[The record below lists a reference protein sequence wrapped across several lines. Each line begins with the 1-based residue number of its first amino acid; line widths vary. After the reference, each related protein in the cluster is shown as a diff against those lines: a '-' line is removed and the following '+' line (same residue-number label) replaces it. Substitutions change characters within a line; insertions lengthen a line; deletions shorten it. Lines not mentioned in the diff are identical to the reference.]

1 VLCLLPLFCSQYE
14 RITAE
19 LNSSRFRLEL
29 GILSATAWDIST
41 ECPQGQLHLPD
52 AEMLDAIE
60 AMYKPGKGNCKFC
73 EPKTSRINAIKLWYL
88 GLVQYDMIFYMDL
101 DIDVA
106 RVVPSQVLNS
116 VLTFHRLP
124 VAIAAAADWASPI
137 NTGIMLFRPSATRY
151 RQMLKLLKTGIFDG
165 STFNGTGFGRVGRPK
180 QLLSGPL
187 PSNYMSTRMF
197 THDSWDTV
205 SGDSDQ
211 GFFTW
216 YALLDGA
223 SQMRTMKV
231 NHFWAADKPFRCRR
245 WVRAANSSLSSN
257 SSCFPILDHWLRN
270 SNDVCKH
277 HRQYI

>member
-1 VLCLLPLFCSQYE
+1 MTRQQHSRPNSGAEIDGRRIDLLLNRTLSILVTTLATPMFGAERSSKQHDGSLPTGSVLCLLPLFCSQYE

-216 YALLDGA
+216 
-223 SQMRTMKV
+223 
-231 NHFWAADKPFRCRR
+231 
-245 WVRAANSSLSSN
+245 
-257 SSCFPILDHWLRN
+257 
-270 SNDVCKH
+270 
-277 HRQYI
+277 